1 MHCFDTLHA
10 SLLTTSTYMKANTPK
25 YLLDDARKALKE
37 HHLLSALDSLRGTA
51 NSLKAWNEAE
61 KIDSIY
67 DAYKILLDYLGKG
80 ADDPERNKMYAGFV
94 RSSYEMCDTL
104 ERAYELADEASYYAT
119 NFRTM
124 QNLGYAHLSLAE
136 LLHKTTS
143 PRVIFDYI
151 WLSGKFSADDEITI
165 SDLLNN
171 DDFKVHEKCIILSAL
186 TLSGMRYFDVA
197 KYRLLLDNSL
207 VSDARL
213 RVRAMV
219 GLLFIHFS
227 HADRL
232 TQYPDVYA
240 RLQLMADVP
249 SFISELELIQ
259 AQLFLSLETK
269 RIEQN
274 LREEIIPRMMDRM
287 RHLKIDRSLG
297 LDELKDKLSEIDLN
311 PEWEEDGTPSKL
323 AEHMK
328 EFVELQQRGADMYLS
343 SFKMLKQRFPF
354 FNVASNWFWPFTY
367 DHPELPKNLAGNAML
382 GMLINHAEL
391 CDSDKYS
398 FCLMTEHLPQGDAN
412 LLKEQMGGSLSELM
426 KAQHTVPA
434 EANFKNE
441 LRSYVQDFYRFCNLF
456 IHREAFTNPFQSNL
470 FIVDH
475 KPFDQLLD
483 DREFLIRMADFAF
496 KDKSYEVAKTL
507 LQRIPLKERPA
518 DACQKLGYCYEQEH
532 NYTDAARTYALANDL
547 KPRSAWTLRRLA
559 ATQRNLGQYDEA
571 LKAYNELADIYPENA
586 TVALRQAECYI
597 YLKDYDTAFKFL
609 FKADYLS
616 PESGNAERALAWCSL
631 LTGKYEQAEK
641 YYLKVINNQP
651 SQADWLNAGHTAWLM
666 KQMPLA
672 IERYRK
678 ALSDDKKTDFLS
690 NDAELLMKAGLTADD
705 LAIMTDAVLLN
716 F

>member
-1 MHCFDTLHA
+1 
-10 SLLTTSTYMKANTPK
+10 MKANTPK
-25 YLLDDARKALKE
+25 YLLDDARKALNE
-37 HHLLSALDSLRGTA
+37 HRLLSALDSLRGMA
-51 NSLKAWNEAE
+51 HSLKAWNEAE
-61 KIDSIY
+61 KINSTY
-67 DAYKILLDYLGKG
+67 DAYKILLDYLSKG
-80 ADDPERNKMYAGFV
+80 ADDPERNKMYAGFL
-94 RSSYEMCDTL
+94 RNCYEMCDTM
-104 ERAYELADEASYYAT
+104 ERACELTDETSYYAT

-124 QNLGYAHLSLAE
+124 QNLGYAGLSVAE
-136 LLHKTTS
+136 VLRKTTS
-143 PRVIFDYI
+143 PRVLFDYI
-151 WLSGKFSADDEITI
+151 WLSGKFSADDEINVA
-165 SDLLNN
+165 DLLTG
-171 DDFKVHEKCIILSAL
+171 DDFNTNEKCVVLSAL

-207 VSDARL
+207 VADARL

-219 GLLFIHFS
+219 GLLFVHFM
-227 HADRL
+227 HGERL
-232 TQYPDVYA
+232 AQYPDVYA

-274 LREEIIPRMMDRM
+274 LRDEIIPRMMDRM

-367 DHPELPKNLAGNAML
+367 DHPELPNNLKGNAIL
-382 GMLINHAEL
+382 NMLINHAEL

-398 FCLMTEHLPQGDAN
+398 FCLMTEHMPQADAN
-412 LLKEQMGGSLSELM
+412 LLKEQMGSSLSELM
-426 KAQHTVPA
+426 KGQPTIPA
-434 EANFKNE
+434 EATFKNE

-475 KPFDQLLD
+475 KPFNQLLD
-483 DREFLIRMADFAF
+483 DKEFLIRMADFAF
-496 KDKSYEVAKTL
+496 KDKSYGVAKTL
-507 LQRIPLKERPA
+507 LQRIPLKERSA
-518 DACQKLGYCYEQEH
+518 EACQKLGYCYEQEQLF
-532 NYTDAARTYALANDL
+532 AEASKTYALANDL

-559 ATQRNLGQYDEA
+559 ATLRNLGAYDEA
-571 LKAYNELADIYPENA
+571 LQAYNELADIYPENA
-586 TVALRQAECYI
+586 TVALRQAECHI

-616 PESGNAERALAWCSL
+616 PDSGNAERALAWCSL

-641 YYLKVINNQP
+641 YYLKVIGNQP
-651 SQADWLNAGHTAWLM
+651 TQADWLNAGHTAWLM
-666 KQMPLA
+666 KQIPLA

-678 ALSDDKKTDFLS
+678 ALPDDKKADFLN
-690 NDAELLMKAGLTADD
+690 NDAELLHKAGLTADD
-705 LAIMTDAVLLN
+705 LAIMTDAVLLTN
-716 F
+716 Q